1 MKRKILPAGVIAL
14 FVLAMLVLPALGQSP
29 ITAEVDR
36 TILSTDETV
45 ALTVRI
51 NGATGNPTAPELPPL
66 DGFQVVGSS
75 SGTQIRVVNGA
86 FSSSATYTYHLRP
99 IETGELV
106 IPPIS
111 VTLNGQTYSTDPIT
125 IQVTQGSAP
134 VQSTP
139 VQGEPQ
145 AAPTELNGQDMYVE
159 AFVDNETPYQGEQI
173 TYTFRFYNAVSL
185 GNPANYEPPSFTGF
199 WSDTEPEQVQY
210 NTEAGGRIYNVNEVR
225 TILFPTVAGEII
237 IEPTRLEVPGG
248 FFTRGANLM
257 TRPVTVDVQPLP
269 SDAPADFTGAVGQY
283 QIDAAVDLTET
294 RVNEPVTWQVRVAG
308 YGNIDTLPEPT
319 WPETPG
325 WRDFD
330 STSTTNTQ
338 VQDGRIS
345 GSQVYEKLLIPT
357 EAGQLTLPPVNYTY
371 FDPEQERYVTVST
384 DPIAVNVAPGA
395 NGETAAFNPD
405 DTPKVGAGGDEV
417 GETAVALRAIKP
429 LAEGKISQPVTQNPL
444 YWLLWLVPVFGVAL
458 HYGWQK
464 RQAYRQ
470 QNSALIRSQQAQKKA
485 NKAIK
490 QAQKAGSDPYAAASR
505 ILLTYLMEKLNK
517 PVQGLTQK
525 ELIALLTEEGAVA
538 TVAQKAADIL
548 TTCEMGRY
556 APVQDSNLQSSN
568 LLDYTKQVI
577 AELEREIGD

>member
-1 MKRKILPAGVIAL
+1 MKRKLIPAGIIAL
-14 FVLAMLVLPALGQSP
+14 LILVMMVWPALGQSP

-36 TILSTDETV
+36 TSLSTDETV

-51 NGATGNPTAPELPPL
+51 NGTTGNPTAPELPPL

-99 IETGELV
+99 IETGDLV
-106 IPPIS
+106 IPSIS

-125 IQVTQGSAP
+125 IQVTQGNAP
-134 VQSTP
+134 VQSGP

-145 AAPTELNGQDMYVE
+145 AAPAELNGQDMYVE

-269 SDAPADFTGAVGQY
+269 PNAPADFTGAVGQY
-283 QIDAAVDLTET
+283 QIDATVDLTET
-294 RVNEPVTWQVRVAG
+294 RVNEPVTWQVRVGG
-308 YGNIDTLPEPT
+308 YGNIDTLPEPI

-330 STSTTNTQ
+330 STSTINTQ

-357 EAGQLTLPPVNYTY
+357 EAGQLTLPAVNYTY
-371 FDPEQERYVTVST
+371 FDPEQAQYLTVST
-384 DPIAVNVAPGA
+384 NPIMINVAPGA
-395 NGETAAFNPD
+395 NGETAMFNPD
-405 DTPKVGAGGDEV
+405 DTPTVGAGGEETV
-417 GETAVALRAIKP
+417 METAVALKAIKP
-429 LAEGKISQPVTQNPL
+429 LAEGKISQPVTQIPI

-464 RQAYRQ
+464 RQVYRQ

-490 QAQKAGSDPYAAASR
+490 QAQKQGSDPYASASQ
-505 ILLTYLMEKLNK
+505 ILLTYLTEKLNQ

-525 ELIALLTEEGAVA
+525 ELTVLLTDEGVA
-538 TVAQKAADIL
+538 TAVAQKAIDIL

-556 APVQDSNLQSSN
+556 APVQDSHLQSDN

-577 AELEREIGD
+577 GELEKEL

>member
-1 MKRKILPAGVIAL
+1 MSKKIAIIVTL
-14 FVLAMLVLPALGQSP
+14 FLLATAVWPALAQSP

-36 TILSTDETV
+36 ASLSTDETV

-51 NGATGNPTAPELPPL
+51 NGATGNPAAPQLPPL
-66 DGFQVVGSS
+66 DGFQVVGTS

-99 IETGELV
+99 IQTGELV

-125 IQVTQGSAP
+125 IQVTQGNAPAPSA
-134 VQSTP
+134 P

-145 AAPTELNGQDMYVE
+145 AAPAELNGQDMYVE
-159 AFVDNETPYQGEQI
+159 AFVNNETPYQGEQI

-185 GNPANYEPPSFTGF
+185 VNPANYEPPDFTGF

-210 NTEAGGRIYNVNEVR
+210 MTEAAGRIYNVNEVR

-248 FFTRGANLM
+248 FFSRGANLM
-257 TRPVTVDVQPLP
+257 TRPVTVNAQPLP
-269 SDAPADFTGAVGQY
+269 PNAPAGFNGAVGQY

-357 EAGQLTLPPVNYTY
+357 EAGQLTLPPVSYTY
-371 FDPEQERYVTVST
+371 FDPEQERYVTIST
-384 DPIAVNVAPGA
+384 DPITVNVAPGA
-395 NGETAAFNPD
+395 NGATAGFNPD
-405 DTPKVGAGGDEV
+405 DTPKVGAGGDEA
-417 GETAVALRAIKP
+417 GETAVALRPIKP
-429 LAEGKISQPVTQNPL
+429 LTTGETGRPVTQNPL
-444 YWLLWLVPVFGVAL
+444 YWLLWLVPALGVAL
-458 HYGWQK
+458 HYGWQR
-464 RQAYRQ
+464 RQAYLA
-470 QNSALIRSQQAQKKA
+470 QNSALIRSRQAQKKA
-485 NKAIK
+485 NKAIR
-490 QAQKAGSDPYAAASR
+490 QAQKAGSDPHAAASQ
-505 ILLTYLMEKLNK
+505 ILLTYLAEKLNK

-525 ELIALLTEEGAVA
+525 ELIALLTEAGAA
-538 TVAQKAADIL
+538 TAVAQKAADIL
-548 TTCEMGRY
+548 ATCEMGRY
-556 APVQDSNLQSSN
+556 APVQETHLQSGN

-577 AELEREIGD
+577 GELEKEL

>member
-1 MKRKILPAGVIAL
+1 MNSKVLSAGIIAL
-14 FVLAMLVLPALGQSP
+14 FILVMMVLPALGQSP

-36 TILSTDETV
+36 ASLSTDETV

-51 NGATGNPTAPELPPL
+51 NGAAGNPVAPELPPL

-75 SGTQIRVVNGA
+75 SGTQIRVVNGV

-99 IETGELV
+99 IETGDLV

-134 VQSTP
+134 AQSAP

-248 FFTRGANLM
+248 FFSRGANLM

-269 SDAPADFTGAVGQY
+269 PNAPADFTGAVGQY

-308 YGNIDTLPEPT
+308 YGNIDTLPEPI

-330 STSTTNTQ
+330 STSTINTE
-338 VQDGRIS
+338 VRDGRIS

-357 EAGQLTLPPVNYTY
+357 EAGQLTLPAVNYTY
-371 FDPEQERYVTVST
+371 FDPEQEQYLTVSA
-384 DPIAVNVAPGA
+384 DPITVNVAPGV
-395 NGETAAFNPD
+395 NGETAMFNPD
-405 DTPKVGAGGDEV
+405 DTPKVGAEGEV
-417 GETAVALRAIKP
+417 AETAVALKAIKP
-429 LAEGKISQPVTQNPL
+429 LAEGKISQPVTQKPI
-444 YWLLWLVPVFGVAL
+444 YWLLWLIPVFGVAL

-464 RQAYRQ
+464 RQAYRR

-485 NKAIK
+485 NKALK
-490 QAQKAGSDPYAAASR
+490 QAQKADSDPYASASQ

-517 PVQGLTQK
+517 PVQGLTQQ
-525 ELIALLTEEGAVA
+525 ELVALLSDEGVDTA
-538 TVAQKAADIL
+538 VAQKAADIL

-556 APVQDSNLQSSN
+556 APVQDSNLQSNN

-577 AELEREIGD
+577 DELEKEL